1 MRNLVCVSVNGI
13 GEGVISDQEGAVAVV
28 EEASI
33 VVTVN
38 APLPTEMGFFHDPSV
53 LGSFIA
59 AVRLGVVDPVVES
72 EDETVGFVLH
82 VASPCVVLIHQYPFA
97 NRFVAVTALEEQA
110 LLVGPQD
117 AVIEKVEAAREK
129 KLLEENRALVHP
141 AIIVTVRQD
150 DDAPLGN
157 ALTFAIHIGHVSDQ
171 FADPHLPVAVEFE
184 HAWHVDQGFGSDLLD
199 DEAGS
204 ELEGL
209 EGIFNLEEGLKY
221 MSEMFLTPP
230 GPPELQSKQHNY
242 F

>member
-1 MRNLVCVSVNGI
+1 M
-13 GEGVISDQEGAVAVV
+13 

-33 VVTVN
+33 VVTVD
-38 APLPTEMGFFHDPSV
+38 APLSAEMGFFHDPSV

-184 HAWHVDQGFGSDLLD
+184 HAWHVDQGLGSDLLD

-209 EGIFNLEEGLKY
+209 EGILNLEEGRWRNHIFRDKAGHVVTLPVALLAGEGRGEGDWEDEKRKP
-221 MSEMFLTPP
+221 SEQGHDGLY
-230 GPPELQSKQHNY
+230 KI
-242 F
+242 